1 MALIN
6 VGEIVSGNI
15 QYAHSASKG
24 ISMRKILPGRYCNYA
39 WAPTI
44 VFSQIKI
51 S

>member
-6 VGEIVSGNI
+6 VGKIVSGNI
-15 QYAHSASKG
+15 QYAHLASQG